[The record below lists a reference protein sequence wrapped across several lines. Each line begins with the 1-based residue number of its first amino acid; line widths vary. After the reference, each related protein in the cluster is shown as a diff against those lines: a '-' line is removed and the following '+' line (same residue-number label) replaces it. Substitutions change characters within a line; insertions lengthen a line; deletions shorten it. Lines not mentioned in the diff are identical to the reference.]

1 MQRLRFASL
10 AICSLL
16 AACTGSMGNEGP
28 AGPEGPDGS
37 AGATGPQGPAGSNSE
52 GPAIVGAVYVASNDP
67 AHNEVW
73 AFARRADG
81 SLVDPWAFSTGG
93 AGTGASLSDQGSVF
107 LDAATKQVFVVN
119 AGTNTI
125 AMLAIQADGSLALA
139 GTPAPS
145 GGVNPVSVTEHGG
158 IVYVLNAGDPSHA
171 PNVAGFTVGA
181 TGLASNS
188 VSLALSTA
196 SSATAAVAQLSFTPD
211 GNHLVATEKGTGE
224 IDTYEV
230 DASGVATG
238 PHSQLSA
245 GGAASTPYGFAFDT
259 SDTLLVTEAAGAV
272 SAYKVSDTG
281 ELTATTTSAST
292 HQAAP
297 CWMAAGNGWGW
308 AINAGGDSVT
318 GYSVAGDG
326 TIALT
331 APTGVAA
338 GTANKPLDA
347 ALSSDGAFLYVLD
360 STDHAISNYE
370 VGASG
375 ALTRLPD
382 FLGLPAAAEG
392 IAAN

>member
-10 AICSLL
+10 VICSLF
-16 AACTGSMGNEGP
+16 AACTGSTGPEGP
-28 AGPEGPDGS
+28 EGPEGPDGS
-37 AGATGPQGPAGSNSE
+37 AGATGPQGPAGSNAE
-52 GPAIVGAVYVASNDP
+52 GPAIVGAVYVASNDA

-93 AGTGASLSDQGSVF
+93 AGTGASLADQGSVF
-107 LDAATKQVFVVN
+107 LDAAAKQVFVVN
-119 AGTNTI
+119 AGTSTI
-125 AMLAIQADGSLALA
+125 SMLAIQSDGSLALV
-139 GTPAPS
+139 GTPAAS
-145 GGVNPVSVTEHGG
+145 GGVQPVSVTEHGG
-158 IVYVLNAGDPSHA
+158 VVYVLNAGDGSHA
-171 PNVAGFTVGA
+171 PNVAGFTA
-181 TGLASNS
+181 SASGLASNS

-196 SSATAAVAQLSFTPD
+196 SSASAAVAQISFTPD

-245 GGAASTPYGFAFDT
+245 GGASSTPYGFAFDT

-326 TIALT
+326 SIALT
-331 APTGVAA
+331 AASGVAA

-347 ALSSDGAFLYVLD
+347 ALTADGAFLYVLD
-360 STDHAISNYE
+360 STDHAISTYA
-370 VGASG
+370 VAASG